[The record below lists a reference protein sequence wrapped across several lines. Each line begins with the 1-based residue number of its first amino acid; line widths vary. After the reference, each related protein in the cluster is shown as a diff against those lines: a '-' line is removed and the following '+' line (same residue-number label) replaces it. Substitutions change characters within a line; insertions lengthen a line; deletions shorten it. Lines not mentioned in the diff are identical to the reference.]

1 MQLFPCVLH
10 PTSQH
15 PKAAFTA
22 QSGVA
27 QAGVLSR
34 VCCCSRETDVACGY
48 EQHHRVDKTWALPP
62 SVKVRSRTTVSKT
75 QHHQL
80 GIPAAEVESSY
91 LSAPQM
97 RAVQPCHRDGPSSLS
112 TEQEPQSMSSS
123 QRLGLSPICSVT
135 PNYYSIHVCQFS
147 PAYQQI
153 CLQVF
158 PQQESAT
165 VCP

>member
-10 PTSQH
+10 PTSRH

-22 QSGVA
+22 QSRVA
-27 QAGVLSR
+27 QAGVPSR
-34 VCCCSRETDVACGY
+34 VCCCSRETDVAGGC
-48 EQHHRVDKTWALPP
+48 EQHHRADKTWALPP
-62 SVKVRSRTTVSKT
+62 SVTVRSRTTVSKT

-80 GIPAAEVESSY
+80 GIPAAEAESSY

-97 RAVQPCHRDGPSSLS
+97 RAVQPCYRDGPSSLS

-147 PAYQQI
+147 LAYQWI

-165 VCP
+165 ARP